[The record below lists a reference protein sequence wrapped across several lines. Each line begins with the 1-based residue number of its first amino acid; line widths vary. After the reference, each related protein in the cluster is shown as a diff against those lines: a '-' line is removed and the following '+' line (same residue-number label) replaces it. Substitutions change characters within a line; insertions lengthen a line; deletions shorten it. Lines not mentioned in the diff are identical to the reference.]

1 MFMTGKKRINQ
12 KGFTLIEIL
21 IVIII
26 LGVIAGLAVPL
37 YRAQVEK
44 SRQVEAL
51 QVLSSVRDAEVRFF
65 SSDGVFTDDFA
76 QLDYTPPSTDP
87 GDTTDDA
94 GQTLHFSYSVVL
106 TGGGT
111 GFEATATRNAVKGGD
126 GTSTV
131 KIDQAGNVT
140 KTGVF
145 A

>member
-1 MFMTGKKRINQ
+1 MSNRKEGQ
-12 KGFTLIEIL
+12 GGFTLIEIL

-26 LGVIAGLAVPL
+26 LGVVAGLAVPL

-44 SRQVEAL
+44 SRQIEAL
-51 QVLSSVRDAEVRFF
+51 QVLAAVRGSEMRFF
-65 SSDGVFTDDFA
+65 STDGTFTDDFA

-94 GQTLHFSYSVVL
+94 GQTLHFSYSVAL

-131 KIDQAGNVT
+131 KIDQAGTVS